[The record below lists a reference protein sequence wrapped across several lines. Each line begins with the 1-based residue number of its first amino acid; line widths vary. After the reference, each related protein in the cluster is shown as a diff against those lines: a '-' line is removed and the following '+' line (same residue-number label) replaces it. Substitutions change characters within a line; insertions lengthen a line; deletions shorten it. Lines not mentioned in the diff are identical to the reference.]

1 MEAIEGKK
9 VLVAGGAGFVGSAV
23 IRELLARGAVVA
35 SYDNYFH
42 GSPAH
47 LAGLGREFTAVTGD
61 ARDEEQ
67 LVECMR
73 RFRCEYAVNC
83 IGDTYVPTAYA
94 EPQRFFDI
102 NVTCALNLLR
112 AAERCGVR
120 RLLYASST
128 EVYGSTTIPRID
140 ENQPPGPVNTY
151 AVSKLAADRLCYT
164 YHLEHG
170 LPVVI
175 ARLFNA
181 YGPRETHPYII
192 PEIIAQLTR
201 GRDLFL
207 GNLAARRDLTYVHDT
222 ARALVGLLFAGIDN
236 GDVVNVGS
244 DVTFTIE
251 WLAGAIAGQMGI
263 TDPIIHTDPER
274 FRRCDID
281 VFRCDN
287 RKLRE
292 LTGWSPLVD
301 ITEGLRRTI
310 EWYLES
316 GRWCWETRSHD
327 VPAAGAVSRWQS
339 ASGRSVWEDGAA
351 SRAGGTLPVTA
362 GLGP

>member
-1 MEAIEGKK
+1 MRETIEGSNI
-9 VLVAGGAGFVGSAV
+9 LVAGGAGFVGSAV
-23 IRELLARGAVVA
+23 IRELLAQGAVVA

-47 LAGLGREFTAVTGD
+47 LAGLGPRFTAVTGD
-61 ARDEEQ
+61 ARDEER
-67 LVECMR
+67 LYECMQR
-73 RFRCEYAVNC
+73 AGCEYVVNC

-102 NVTCALNLLR
+102 NVACALNIMR

-120 RLLYASST
+120 RVLYVSTT
-128 EVYGSTTIPRID
+128 EVYGSTNVPRID
-140 ENQPPGPVNTY
+140 ENQPLGPLNTY

-192 PEIIAQLTR
+192 PEIIAQLAR
-201 GRDLFL
+201 GRDLWL

-222 ARALVGLLFAGIDN
+222 ARALVGLLFAGIDT

-244 DVTFTIE
+244 DVTFTVE
-251 WLAGAIAGQMGI
+251 WLVGAVADQMGI
-263 TDPIIHTDPER
+263 ADPIIHSDPER
-274 FRRCDID
+274 FRRRDID

-287 RKLRE
+287 RKIRE
-292 LTGWSPLVD
+292 LTGWSPQVD

-310 EWYLES
+310 AWYLES
-316 GRWCWETRSHD
+316 GMWCWEVRSHD
-327 VPAAGAVSRWQS
+327 VSAARAVAQRKT
-339 ASGRSVWEDGAA
+339 SGRSISDETA
-351 SRAGGTLPVTA
+351 LMA
-362 GLGP
+362 GLAPATVEFGP